1 LHWVIVGRDHWLK
14 RWDFMLN
21 ALEDGSVC
29 DWDDIEQGKEA
40 EERVEYWTLERWD
53 RFRIHQ

>member
-1 LHWVIVGRDHWLK
+1 
-14 RWDFMLN
+14 MLN